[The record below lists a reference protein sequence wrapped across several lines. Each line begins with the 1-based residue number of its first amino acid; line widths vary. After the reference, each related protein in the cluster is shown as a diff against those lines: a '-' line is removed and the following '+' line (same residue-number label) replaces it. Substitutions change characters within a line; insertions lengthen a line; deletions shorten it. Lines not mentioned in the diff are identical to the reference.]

1 MAVADGLRVTRV
13 DQAASEVSVAY
24 LLEPPG
30 WTRLEPQS
38 VSGDP
43 TPGLE
48 ARLHDPLW
56 LLTRQWQL
64 GEFHGEDVGSPV
76 LVHIASSTASI
87 RGYRAGDSSAGHAAR
102 EWQPGDL
109 LEPVAELEPGAAR
122 GTGLLQRATAGAQLL
137 TELAPLH
144 VDAAVAQM
152 VADCPLGLSWEDAR
166 DVAGAGWLALFAGR
180 LPDPEQVASAMAL
193 DTGTA
198 TAAPWFDALP
208 DPAPVLS
215 AVVDWHAW
223 YRAGIAPLPE
233 ADADAWVADRLEY
246 RFSVDVP
253 SSAGLRVLRAPE
265 FGGGRIEWHAMDHDD
280 SASGGLLPDDPPTPT
295 SATATLLAT
304 PLRFSGMPAS
314 RYWQFEDAQV
324 NFGALQTQP
333 HDLAR
338 LALAE
343 FALVYGNDWLVVPLD
358 APYGS
363 YVTVDALSCT
373 TSFGEQ
379 VVVDPIDDSGRTGR
393 FRLFATSSSGPTGSL
408 PGLFLPPSAAVV
420 SEGPPREEVLFLRDE
435 MANLAWAVER
445 SVEGPSGVSRSRT
458 DEPKPAPDPS
468 LTDPGADMDYLLQN
482 EVPDWW
488 IPLVPVSTGYGTIA
502 LRKGA
507 MVKDGQPV
515 LPLGV
520 LLTPGQRLTV
530 QDEEIPREGIR
541 VRRVPAL
548 ARRADGTYVRWTG
561 RRSYVGR
568 GEGASGLAFD
578 SAIRRTAPST
588 D

>member
-1 MAVADGLRVTRV
+1 MSIADGLRVTRV
-13 DQAASEVSVAY
+13 DEAASAVSTAY

-64 GEFHGEDVGSPV
+64 GEFQGEDVGSPV
-76 LVHIASSTASI
+76 FVQITSSSAGI
-87 RGYRAGDSSAGHAAR
+87 RGYQAGDPSDKHTARAWQAG
-102 EWQPGDL
+102 DML
-109 LEPVAELEPGAAR
+109 DPVSEREPGSAR
-122 GTGLLQRATAGAQLL
+122 GAGLIQRAEAGAQLL
-137 TELAPLH
+137 TELAPFG
-144 VDAAVAQM
+144 VDAAVKQM
-152 VADCPLGLSWEDAR
+152 ISDCPLQLLWDDPR
-166 DVAGAGWLALFAGR
+166 DTAGAGWLALLAGR
-180 LPDPEQVASAMAL
+180 LPDPEQVATAMAL
-193 DTGTA
+193 DTPA
-198 TAAPWFDALP
+198 PSPAPWFDALA
-208 DPAPVLS
+208 DPALVL
-215 AVVDWHAW
+215 AAIVDWHAW
-223 YRAGIAPLPE
+223 YRQGVAPRPE
-233 ADADAWVADRLEY
+233 PDADAWVPDRLEY
-246 RFSVDVP
+246 RFSVDVST
-253 SSAGLRVLRAPE
+253 SSGLLVLRSSE
-265 FGGGRIEWHAMDHDD
+265 FGGGRVEWHALDHD
-280 SASGGLLPDDPPTPT
+280 SLAATGLLSDPPPAPT
-295 SATATLLAT
+295 STTATLLAT
-304 PLRFSGMPAS
+304 RLRFSGMPAS

-358 APYGS
+358 APFGS
-363 YVTVDALSCT
+363 YVTVDALTCT
-373 TSFGEQ
+373 TSFGET
-379 VVVDPIDDSGRTGR
+379 VVISPVDDSGRTGS
-393 FRLFATSSSGPTGSL
+393 FRLFATSSSDSTGSL
-408 PGLFLPPSAAVV
+408 PGLFLPPSAPVV
-420 SEGPPREEVLFLRDE
+420 IEGSPREEVLFLRDE

-445 SVEGPSGVSRSRT
+445 SIEGASGITRSRT
-458 DEPKPAPDPS
+458 DEPKPTPFIP
-468 LTDPGADMDYLLQN
+468 LTDPGADMDYLMEN

-507 MVKDGQPV
+507 MVKNKRPV

-520 LLTPGQRLTV
+520 LLTPGQSLTV

-541 VRRVPAL
+541 LRRVPAL
-548 ARRADGTYVRWTG
+548 ARRADGSYVRWTA
-561 RRSYVGR
+561 RRTYVGR
-568 GEGASGLAFD
+568 GEGSSGLEFD
-578 SAIRRTAPST
+578 SAIRRVPPTA